1 MGTSA
6 KRNIEPL
13 AVGVRVTPEQLS
25 VELDDG
31 RTISVPLTW
40 YPRLLY
46 GTPAERAAWELIANG
61 IGIHWPALDEDI
73 SVEGL
78 MDGLP
83 SGESQRSFEEWLRR
97 RQQG

>member
-13 AVGVRVTPEQLS
+13 AVRVR
-25 VELDDG
+25 
-31 RTISVPLTW
+31 
-40 YPRLLY
+40 
-46 GTPAERAAWELIANG
+46 GTPAERAEWQLIGNG

-83 SGESQRSFEEWLRR
+83 SGESQRSFEAWLRR
-97 RQQG
+97 RQQV